1 MARPVRPDPEII
13 ARIRALVDTTSISEA
28 GRRLRLADAT
38 VARLAGGLPVSE
50 GTILVAAQRLNETEA
65 A

>member
-1 MARPVRPDPEII
+1 MASPVRPSAEII
-13 ARIRALVDTTSISEA
+13 ARVRALVDTTSLSEA

-50 GTILVAAQRLNETEA
+50 GTILVVASRLQQAEA